1 MIQKLTNLFKKK
13 DPIWNKKSDYVIE
26 YAFTFDGVDYYQM
39 SDYINIPCERAF
51 TAMAYYEEFKMKC
64 DKNFLI
70 AHTEAIENAC
80 NNGKLNEVVRLTQD
94 IRQRLS
100 FISDPDL
107 LLKLA
112 SVVFFDIKEDPT
124 IYDFGYNEKK
134 INNWKKHK
142 LKSFFQALPL
152 SNLIPSLDFSKI
164 DLETFTK
171 MNQEVRQITIHH
183 IDRIIS
189 NLSQGELSEGLRNDL
204 QLQKESLAKLLQLE
218 D

>member
-1 MIQKLTNLFKKK
+1 MLQKLTNLFKKK
-13 DPIWNKKSDYVIE
+13 EPVWSKKSDYVIE

-112 SVVFFDIKEDPT
+112 SVVYFDIKEDPT
-124 IYDFGYNEKK
+124 VYDFGYNEKK
-134 INNWKKHK
+134 IAHWKKHH
-142 LKSFFQALPL
+142 LKSFFLALPL
-152 SNLIPSLDFSKI
+152 QSLIPSLDFSKI
-164 DLETFTK
+164 DLEIFTK

-189 NLSQGELSEGLRNDL
+189 NLSQEESNEGLKKEL
-204 QLQKESLAKLLQLE
+204 QLQKESLINLLQLE
-218 D
+218 G

>member
-1 MIQKLTNLFKKK
+1 
-13 DPIWNKKSDYVIE
+13 
-26 YAFTFDGVDYYQM
+26 
-39 SDYINIPCERAF
+39 
-51 TAMAYYEEFKMKC
+51 MAYYEEFKMKC

-112 SVVFFDIKEDPT
+112 SVVYFDIKEDPT
-124 IYDFGYNEKK
+124 VYDFGYNEKK
-134 INNWKKHK
+134 IAHWKKHH

-152 SNLIPSLDFSKI
+152 QSLIPSLDFSKI
-164 DLETFTK
+164 DLEIFTK
-171 MNQEVRQITIHH
+171 MNKKVRQITIHH

-189 NLSQGELSEGLRNDL
+189 NLSQGELNEGLKKEL
-204 QLQKESLAKLLQLE
+204 QLQKESLINLLQLE
-218 D
+218 G

>member
-13 DPIWNKKSDYVIE
+13 EPVWSKKSDYVIE
-26 YAFTFDGVDYYQM
+26 FAFTFNGTDYYQM

-51 TAMAYYEEFKMKC
+51 TAMSYYEEFKMKC
-64 DKNFLI
+64 DKTFLLG
-70 AHTEAIENAC
+70 HTEAVENAC
-80 NNGKLNEVVRLTQD
+80 NAGKLNEVVRLTQD
-94 IRQRLS
+94 IRQRLN

-124 IYDFGYNEKK
+124 VYDFGYNEKK

-142 LKSFFQALPL
+142 LNSFFQALPL
-152 SNLIPSLDFSKI
+152 ANLIPSLDFSKI
-164 DLETFTK
+164 DLEMFTK
-171 MNQEVRQITIHH
+171 MNNEVRQITIHH
-183 IDRIIS
+183 LERVIS
-189 NLSQGELSEGLRNDL
+189 NLSQEAQSEDL
-204 QLQKESLAKLLQLE
+204 KKDLLLQKENLVKLLQLE